1 MLEHPNAYGNA
12 ASWFVIWNMSDVLH
26 FGCCADRVQCIDA
39 EYCQGVD
46 ILKILPGNV
55 EFNSATF
62 LF

>member
-1 MLEHPNAYGNA
+1 MLMVMQLAGL
-12 ASWFVIWNMSDVLH
+12 SS
-26 FGCCADRVQCIDA
+26 GTRVMYYILGVALTGFRVECIDA